1 MDALLLLAQRDPP
14 IDLVLLDSTMP
25 RMSGLEVLAE
35 LRRSDATRALP
46 VIFVT
51 GLGDVA
57 DRVSG
62 LQAGANDY
70 IVKPVH
76 LDELVARVRATL
88 RGQAAWANAL
98 EVELRERA
106 EVAATL
112 AQLRLESTPEA
123 TASSICSE
131 LARLRDLPLV
141 ALISFGPGRKA
152 TMLAVEGGPDA
163 PFRPGAPV
171 RAAMAESLRRNAE
184 SGPWVDMDPLLEDPT
199 AAGAL
204 DAVGIDGTM
213 NAPLRSH
220 GDLIGLLLVGIRA
233 TDRANLREEL
243 DRRLPSV
250 IDFAAIASALVGPAL
265 QARSADR
272 DARAVLEEIITKRKF
287 TPVFQPVFNLE
298 SGKIVG
304 YEALTRF
311 DDGVGPEKRFAE
323 AVREGLG
330 IALESAC
337 LQASVTAA
345 RALEP
350 GTWLSLNVS
359 PALVLEGA
367 ALRAF
372 VDQADRPILV
382 ELTEHEPVDDY
393 DRLRA
398 ALERLGDGARVSVD
412 DAGSGYASLRHILAL
427 RPAFVKLDAT
437 WVAGL
442 DRDPARQALVAGLMH
457 FAASTGC
464 ELIAEGVE
472 TVEERAALDHLA
484 VKLGQGY
491 LLGRPQAL
499 S

>member
-1 MDALLLLAQRDPP
+1 MLLAERDPP

-25 RMSGLEVLAE
+25 RMSGLEVIAE
-35 LRRSDATRALP
+35 LRRSEATRALP
-46 VIFVT
+46 VILVT
-51 GLGDVA
+51 GLGEVA

-98 EVELRERA
+98 EAELRERA

-112 AQLRLESTPEA
+112 ARLRLESTPEG
-123 TASSICSE
+123 TASSICRE

-141 ALISFGPGRKA
+141 ALVSFGAKESAR
-152 TMLAVEGGPDA
+152 TLAVEGGPDG
-163 PFRPGAPV
+163 PFHATASLRPAT
-171 RAAMAESLRRNAE
+171 AESLRRNAE
-184 SGPWVDMDPLLEDPT
+184 TGPWTDMDPLLEDPT
-199 AAGAL
+199 AAEAIR
-204 DAVGIDGTM
+204 AMGIGGTL

-220 GDLIGLLLVGIRA
+220 GELIGLLVVGIRGA
-233 TDRANLREEL
+233 ERRELREEL

-265 QARSADR
+265 QARTAGGDI
-272 DARAVLEEIITKRKF
+272 RAHLEEVIAKRKF

-298 SGKIVG
+298 SGRVVG

-311 DDGVGPEKRFAE
+311 EDGLGPEVRFAE
-323 AVREGLG
+323 ASREGLG

-337 LQASVTAA
+337 LDAA
-345 RALEP
+345 VEAAHGLEH
-350 GTWLSLNVS
+350 GTWVSLNVS

-367 ALRAF
+367 SLRSIIER
-372 VDQADRPILV
+372 ADRPVLV

-427 RPAFVKLDAT
+427 KPAFVKLDST

-457 FAASTGC
+457 FARSTGC

-491 LLGRPQAL
+491 LLGRPQAV

>member
-123 TASSICSE
+123 TASSICRE

-287 TPVFQPVFNLE
+287 TPVF
-298 SGKIVG
+298 
-304 YEALTRF
+304 
-311 DDGVGPEKRFAE
+311 
-323 AVREGLG
+323 
-330 IALESAC
+330 
-337 LQASVTAA
+337 
-345 RALEP
+345 
-350 GTWLSLNVS
+350 
-359 PALVLEGA
+359 
-367 ALRAF
+367 
-372 VDQADRPILV
+372 
-382 ELTEHEPVDDY
+382 
-393 DRLRA
+393 
-398 ALERLGDGARVSVD
+398 
-412 DAGSGYASLRHILAL
+412 
-427 RPAFVKLDAT
+427 
-437 WVAGL
+437 
-442 DRDPARQALVAGLMH
+442 
-457 FAASTGC
+457 
-464 ELIAEGVE
+464 
-472 TVEERAALDHLA
+472 
-484 VKLGQGY
+484 
-491 LLGRPQAL
+491 
-499 S
+499 